1 VKKLN
6 KKRLLFFII
15 LPMLL
20 FGTAIA
26 ASALFTFNLN
36 MNMTV
41 PPSGTATITVG
52 GQTYTN
58 GQAIT
63 LDWGTVT
70 YGGNSKTITITNNCN
85 TPLTPS
91 LQANPSLP
99 SGCTLTLSLDT
110 PIPAGQQ
117 ATGTLTINV
126 PSNLTPGTYSSM
138 TAKIDV
144 SYS

>member
-1 VKKLN
+1 MN
-6 KKRLLFFII
+6 KKRLLLFII

-20 FGTAIA
+20 VGTTLA
-26 ASALFTFNLN
+26 ATALYTYNLN
-36 MNMTV
+36 MSMTV
-41 PPSGTATITVG
+41 APGGTATITIG

-63 LDWGTVT
+63 LDWGTVQW
-70 YGGNSKTITITNNCN
+70 GDNSKTITIVNNCN

-99 SGCTLTLSLDT
+99 PGCTLTLSLNS

-126 PSNLTPGTYSSM
+126 PSSLAAGTYSSM